1 MSNTEQLVKRSRKVA
16 FMDVSTTS
24 IANFLRM
31 TKFTEMSK
39 AKNPTEYSRT
49 YVDEDGEVTDVTGY
63 SEEISYAF
71 DLYKGNA
78 VHEKIVDITDNEKTG
93 NEALVD
99 IVMVDF
105 SKPVSGGTGG
115 YEARKR
121 KYAVIPDT
129 EGDSTDAY
137 TYSGAFRK
145 NSGFTIGTA
154 TVSSDNMTATFT
166 PELEVPEYPVT
177 FLVKDSSDSTPI
189 ASAKITIEGNSYL
202 TDANGIVSTD
212 LPADTY
218 SNINVEKEGYTA
230 QADVEITV
238 TNKALLKEIS
248 LVKAV

>member
-1 MSNTEQLVKRSRKVA
+1 MNL
-16 FMDVSTTS
+16 
-24 IANFLRM
+24 ANKLTILRM
-31 TKFTEMSK
+31 VLVPIIVIIPFFNISGSLWGV
-39 AKNPTEYSRT
+39 PLT
-49 YVDEDGEVTDVTGY
+49 YIIMDIIFIIGSCTDKLDGY
-63 SEEISYAF
+63 
-71 DLYKGNA
+71 L
-78 VHEKIVDITDNEKTG
+78 
-93 NEALVD
+93 
-99 IVMVDF
+99 
-105 SKPVSGGTGG
+105 
-115 YEARKR
+115 ARKR
-121 KYAVIPDT
+121 TYTTVPDT

-189 ASAKITIEGNSYL
+189 AGAKITIEGNSYL

-238 TNKALLKEIS
+238 ANKALVKEIS